1 MNLTH
6 HFLVSMPQLQDGC
19 FKDSLVYIIDH
30 SENGAFGVIVNQ
42 EMEMNLGEI
51 FTQLSISTADNTLG
65 ESAVLNGG
73 PVDESHGLV
82 LHKPGQKFEITQDF
96 NGGVSVSS
104 SRDILESIAKRETH
118 SDYLVI
124 LGHAGWA
131 AGQLEMEV
139 AENAWLT
146 VEASTNI
153 LFDTPIADRRQAVGN
168 LIGVDLSSLVGHS
181 GNA

>member
-19 FKDSLVYIIDH
+19 FKDSLVYILDH
-30 SENGAFGVIVNQ
+30 SKNGAFGVIVNQ
-42 EMEMNLGEI
+42 EMGMNLGEV
-51 FTQLSISTADNTLG
+51 FSQLSITSSDEKLTED
-65 ESAVLNGG
+65 AVLKGG
-73 PVDESHGLV
+73 PVDETHGLV
-82 LHKPGQKFEITQDF
+82 LHKPGQKFEITQEF
-96 NGGVSVSS
+96 KGGVSVSS
-104 SRDILESIAKRETH
+104 SRDVLESIALRETP

-139 AENAWLT
+139 ADNSWLT
-146 VEASTNI
+146 VEASANI
-153 LFDTPIADRRQAVGN
+153 LFDTPIADRRQAVGDM
-168 LIGVDLSSLVGHS
+168 IGVDLSSLVGHS